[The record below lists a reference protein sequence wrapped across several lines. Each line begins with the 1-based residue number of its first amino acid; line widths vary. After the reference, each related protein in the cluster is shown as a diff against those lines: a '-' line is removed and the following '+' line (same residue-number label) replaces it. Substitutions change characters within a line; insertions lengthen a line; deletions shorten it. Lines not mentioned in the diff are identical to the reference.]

1 MSPTWWYENTS
12 LEGIVQHFPIEYPLD
27 SNPLDSDDEIPLTYY
42 STSKRPRED
51 ALDTYPKGAK
61 ALKTL
66 DDEGVLNGYRAN
78 FAGMEQGHYK
88 NKGVANGIAEETAK
102 YMLHS
107 NIEDRRRWCEKLV
120 TGNTSICSVVEVIE
134 AYRQAQA
141 TLTHQNT
148 IDARGQFGY
157 GSRVLV
163 IDSNGV
169 IH

>member
-1 MSPTWWYENTS
+1 M
-12 LEGIVQHFPIEYPLD
+12 EGIVQHCPRDEWDGWSWSHPKRHREEVLD
-27 SNPLDSDDEIPLTYY
+27 G
-42 STSKRPRED
+42 
-51 ALDTYPKGAK
+51 YPKGAK

-66 DDEGVLNGYRAN
+66 DEEGVLNGYRAN
-78 FAGMEQGHYK
+78 CAANIDEAHYK

-120 TGNTSICSVVEVIE
+120 TGKTSICSVVKVIE

-148 IDARGQFGY
+148 MDARKGD
-157 GSRVLV
+157 RVLV
-163 IDSNGV
+163 IDSSGV

>member
-1 MSPTWWYENTS
+1 MTHRWYDNFS
-12 LEGIVQHFPIEYPLD
+12 LEGVVQMFPTE
-27 SNPLDSDDEIPLTYY
+27 NPSTYY

-51 ALDTYPKGAK
+51 ALDTHPKGAK

-102 YMLHS
+102 YMIHS
-107 NIEDRRRWCEKLV
+107 NIDDRRRWCEKLV
-120 TGNTSICSVVEVIE
+120 TGNTSICSVVRVIE
-134 AYRQAQA
+134 AYRQAHA

-148 IDARGQFGY
+148 MDARKGD
-157 GSRVLV
+157 RVLV
-163 IDSNGV
+163 IDSSGV

>member
-1 MSPTWWYENTS
+1 MS
-12 LEGIVQHFPIEYPLD
+12 LEGIVRHFPRRELGGWALWP
-27 SNPLDSDDEIPLTYY
+27 
-42 STSKRPRED
+42 KRHREE
-51 ALDTYPKGAK
+51 ALDGYPKGAK

-120 TGNTSICSVVEVIE
+120 TGNTSICSVVKVIE
-134 AYRQAQA
+134 AYRQAHA

-148 IDARGQFGY
+148 MDARKGD
-157 GSRVLV
+157 RVLV
-163 IDSNGV
+163 IDSSGV

>member
-1 MSPTWWYENTS
+1 M
-12 LEGIVQHFPIEYPLD
+12 EGIVQHFDIDELD
-27 SNPLDSDDEIPLTYY
+27 DWSWANNPAP
-42 STSKRPRED
+42 KRAREE
-51 ALDTYPKGAK
+51 ALAGYPKGAK

-120 TGNTSICSVVEVIE
+120 TGNTSICSVVQVIE
-134 AYRQAQA
+134 AYRQARA
-141 TLTHQNT
+141 TLMCQHATDT
-148 IDARGQFGY
+148 TGWDGKRIIVIDA
-157 GSRVLV
+157 
-163 IDSNGV
+163 NGV

>member
-1 MSPTWWYENTS
+1 M
-12 LEGIVQHFPIEYPLD
+12 QHFPID
-27 SNPLDSDDEIPLTYY
+27 HTLDSDDEIPLTWG

-120 TGNTSICSVVEVIE
+120 TGNTSICSVVRVIE
-134 AYRQAQA
+134 AYRQAHA

-148 IDARGQFGY
+148 MDARKGD
-157 GSRVLV
+157 RVLV
-163 IDSNGV
+163 IDSSGV

>member
-1 MSPTWWYENTS
+1 M
-12 LEGIVQHFPIEYPLD
+12 EGIVQQYP
-27 SNPLDSDDEIPLTYY
+27 NDEWDGWEWDGWSWSHP
-42 STSKRPRED
+42 KRHREE
-51 ALDTYPKGAK
+51 ALDGYPKGAK

-120 TGNTSICSVVEVIE
+120 TGNTSIRSVVRVIE

-141 TLTHQNT
+141 TLTLQST
-148 IDARGQFGY
+148 TDARK

>member
-1 MSPTWWYENTS
+1 M
-12 LEGIVQHFPIEYPLD
+12 EGIVQHFNELD
-27 SNPLDSDDEIPLTYY
+27 DAWSWAHPTP
-42 STSKRPRED
+42 KRAREET
-51 ALDTYPKGAK
+51 LNTYPEGAK

-66 DDEGVLNGYRAN
+66 DEEGVLNGYRAN
-78 FAGMEQGHYK
+78 CATNIDEAHYK

-107 NIEDRRRWCEKLV
+107 NIEDRRRWCERLV
-120 TGNTSICSVVEVIE
+120 TGNTSICSVVKVIE

-148 IDARGQFGY
+148 MDARKRD
-157 GSRVLV
+157 RVLV

>member
-1 MSPTWWYENTS
+1 M
-12 LEGIVQHFPIEYPLD
+12 EGNVQHFPWDEWDGWSWSHPKRHREEVLD
-27 SNPLDSDDEIPLTYY
+27 G
-42 STSKRPRED
+42 
-51 ALDTYPKGAK
+51 YPKGAK

-78 FAGMEQGHYK
+78 FAANMNEAHYK

-107 NIEDRRRWCEKLV
+107 NIEDRRRWCEQLV
-120 TGNTSICSVVEVIE
+120 TGNTSICNVVKVIE
-134 AYRQAQA
+134 AYRQAHA

-148 IDARGQFGY
+148 MDARKGD
-157 GSRVLV
+157 RVLV
-163 IDSNGV
+163 IDSSGV